1 MFFWSARQAIFVLV
15 MLVACV
21 MALTHPVWQYWYEKI
36 VPPLLIIMMILAL
49 DYANESRPRLQPN
62 LLRDHDEIMMNY
74 KKILDS
80 SRLLK
85 NYSSS
90 ASHSCYE

>member
-1 MFFWSARQAIFVLV
+1 MCCSTASPRWAYSLAQHVFELLMFARGAEDVPLGRQAVFVLV

-49 DYANESRPRLQPN
+49 DYAMR
-62 LLRDHDEIMMNY
+62 
-74 KKILDS
+74 K
-80 SRLLK
+80 
-85 NYSSS
+85 
-90 ASHSCYE
+90 

>member
-1 MFFWSARQAIFVLV
+1 MFFWSGRQAVFVLV

-49 DYANESRPRLQPN
+49 DYAMR
-62 LLRDHDEIMMNY
+62 
-74 KKILDS
+74 K
-80 SRLLK
+80 
-85 NYSSS
+85 
-90 ASHSCYE
+90 